1 MRQVSK
7 QRNTR
12 ETKIQLTI
20 NLDGSGKVNVRS
32 GIGYLDH
39 MLEQLAFHGLFDLDL
54 QCEGDLGVDCHHT
67 VEDISLTLGAA
78 VLEAL
83 GDKQGIVRYGQM
95 YVPMDETLVRTV
107 LDLSGR
113 PDFVFQGEFRQPVI
127 GALDTQM
134 ISHFFKSFAIASK
147 TTLHM
152 AILYG
157 ENDHHKCEGL
167 FKSFARA
174 LRQATEL
181 DPRRAGVTSTKGV
194 L

>member
-20 NLDGSGKVNVRS
+20 NLDGSGKVVVRS

-39 MLEQLAFHGLFDLDL
+39 MLEQLAFHGLFDLEL
-54 QCEGDLGVDCHHT
+54 QCEGDLEVDCHHA

-83 GDKQGIVRYGQM
+83 GDKQGIIRYGQM

-107 LDLSGR
+107 LDLSL
-113 PDFVFQGEFRQPVI
+113 I
-127 GALDTQM
+127 H
-134 ISHFFKSFAIASK
+134 I
-147 TTLHM
+147 
-152 AILYG
+152 
-157 ENDHHKCEGL
+157 
-167 FKSFARA
+167 
-174 LRQATEL
+174 
-181 DPRRAGVTSTKGV
+181 
-194 L
+194 

>member
-1 MRQVSK
+1 MRQVRT
-7 QRNTR
+7 QRQTR
-12 ETKIQLTI
+12 ETKIQLAL
-20 NLDGSGKVNVRS
+20 NLDGTGQVSVQS

-54 QCEGDLGVDCHHT
+54 SCEGDLEVDCHHS
-67 VEDISLTLGAA
+67 VEDIALTLGAA
-78 VLEAL
+78 FLEAL

-113 PDFVFQGEFRQPVI
+113 PDFVFQGEFRQPAL

-134 ISHFFKSFAIASK
+134 IPHFFKSFAITSK

-152 AILYG
+152 AVLYG

>member
-20 NLDGSGKVNVRS
+20 NLDGSGKVAVRS

-39 MLEQLAFHGLFDLDL
+39 MLEQLAFHGLFDLEL
-54 QCEGDLGVDCHHT
+54 QCEGDLEVDCHHT

-95 YVPMDETLVRTV
+95 YVPMDETLARTV

-113 PDFVFQGEFRQPVI
+113 PDLCSRENFVSQRSVHW
-127 GALDTQM
+127 T
-134 ISHFFKSFAIASK
+134 
-147 TTLHM
+147 
-152 AILYG
+152 
-157 ENDHHKCEGL
+157 
-167 FKSFARA
+167 
-174 LRQATEL
+174 
-181 DPRRAGVTSTKGV
+181 PR
-194 L
+194 